1 MVDGVADEDRGQG
14 QGQGHQMDLEPPSQ
28 DAKTLFVGGLNS
40 SITRYIYVCVC
51 IYMCVCVCV
60 CVGVCECV

>member
-1 MVDGVADEDRGQG
+1 MVDGVADEDRG

-40 SITRYIYVCVC
+40 SITRYVCVC
-51 IYMCVCVCV
+51 LSKHLKHTPPLIMTLVQVL
-60 CVGVCECV
+60 